1 MKSNFA
7 YQSSALIGLNYFLK
21 YLKEK
26 DEKYLQVIKENE
38 SAIKF
43 FALITLLQNNH
54 ELIFDEVDPNVV
66 QKLFEANKI
75 DDNFYDFG
83 VGIKTTSKLDY
94 LLQLKLIR
102 NAIAHNSYAI
112 KDNIIKV
119 VNHKYNYEAIFDY
132 KWLEATIICTLT
144 SRNDQFKSGLYDVF
158 LASLNDPKTTSKETI
173 YHTLDNNACGLIK
186 VTSTTNS
193 LQRACNS
200 LKMNYH
206 EGLTFNDFFHMIKDI
221 LFLKISM
228 ILPKDISKVDD
239 KLLLNAINKA
249 IKDLN
254 NMFEGSFKLE
264 YIPFTK
270 EFNNDNRIS
279 ELFNQLTD
287 YKSQL
292 EFLLNL
298 YKNKHFPELDNS
310 MGFNCLLEFFT
321 ILDNNMEFDT
331 NHQIYFD
338 TIYNLIIKSMGNL
351 VFSSI
356 LYNVLDYQTFSKQIF
371 YKYQDNIKYD
381 FGHAKTYYK
390 NYLKRLNNTLEDAN
404 KYGFPADKAFILEDI
419 NRRIQYINQIL
430 ILIEEGKFPYIFF
443 NLMRNIFAHGW
454 VNINNGNLK
463 LYDKDVKRYYY
474 RYSKSK
480 KTWEEKEIDEDAVIL
495 NMEMPFD
502 IFMDM
507 IKDITSEYSYKL
519 EIPENDVT
527 LK

>member
-200 LKMNYH
+200 LKMNS
-206 EGLTFNDFFHMIKDI
+206 ELKTFI
-221 LFLKISM
+221 LLFDNI
-228 ILPKDISKVDD
+228 
-239 KLLLNAINKA
+239 LLNVKYF
-249 IKDLN
+249 IK
-254 NMFEGSFKLE
+254 MFL
-264 YIPFTK
+264 
-270 EFNNDNRIS
+270 
-279 ELFNQLTD
+279 
-287 YKSQL
+287 
-292 EFLLNL
+292 
-298 YKNKHFPELDNS
+298 
-310 MGFNCLLEFFT
+310 
-321 ILDNNMEFDT
+321 
-331 NHQIYFD
+331 
-338 TIYNLIIKSMGNL
+338 
-351 VFSSI
+351 
-356 LYNVLDYQTFSKQIF
+356 
-371 YKYQDNIKYD
+371 
-381 FGHAKTYYK
+381 
-390 NYLKRLNNTLEDAN
+390 
-404 KYGFPADKAFILEDI
+404 
-419 NRRIQYINQIL
+419 
-430 ILIEEGKFPYIFF
+430 
-443 NLMRNIFAHGW
+443 
-454 VNINNGNLK
+454 
-463 LYDKDVKRYYY
+463 
-474 RYSKSK
+474 
-480 KTWEEKEIDEDAVIL
+480 
-495 NMEMPFD
+495 
-502 IFMDM
+502 
-507 IKDITSEYSYKL
+507 
-519 EIPENDVT
+519 
-527 LK
+527 